1 MTTTPDMQCDTRTD
15 SEPQVRSSEL
25 VIRPAALRFR
35 DGEAW
40 AVIRSGDFGK
50 TITVTSEEVRL
61 CILRGQIAQMLAGRS
76 G

>member
-1 MTTTPDMQCDTRTD
+1 MTTTPASQCDSRTA

-25 VIRPAALRFR
+25 VIRPARLKYR

-40 AVIRSGDFGK
+40 AVAWSGDFGK

-61 CILRGQIAQMLAGRS
+61 CILRGQIAQLLAG
-76 G
+76 

>member
-1 MTTTPDMQCDTRTD
+1 MTTTPDIQCDMRTA

-25 VIRPAALRFR
+25 VIRPAAIRYR

-40 AVIRSGDFGK
+40 AVVRSSDFGK

-61 CILRGQIAQMLAGRS
+61 CILRGRIAQLLAG
-76 G
+76 